1 MQDVGTIDWY
11 AYMCFWERFD
21 AASKRVAELV
31 GVSERFLAKA
41 VRGKILMSSEQQR
54 KALNVH
60 KRCDIITVFS
70 ALYFTVLY
78 CTVLDNCKIRYF
90 VRFCF
95 SFYTTMILNELVN
108 EVPLCE
114 VAQKFNCSRGVL
126 QSLQQAAA
134 TFAGQHRDACLV
146 LRHNAPCVHCLLFCR
161 HGDGVLSASGLA
173 QSGAA
178 SDAVSVAINVRSS
191 ATTCRSCASVARQ
204 WTASARAVQRR
215 IPNRGQSGAS

>member
-1 MQDVGTIDWY
+1 
-11 AYMCFWERFD
+11 
-21 AASKRVAELV
+21 
-31 GVSERFLAKA
+31 
-41 VRGKILMSSEQQR
+41 
-54 KALNVH
+54 
-60 KRCDIITVFS
+60 
-70 ALYFTVLY
+70 
-78 CTVLDNCKIRYF
+78 
-90 VRFCF
+90 
-95 SFYTTMILNELVN
+95 MILNELVN

-161 HGDGVLSASGLA
+161 HGDGVLSSSGLA

-215 IPNRGQSGAS
+215 IPNRGKSGASWHQERRNTPENCNTISKVFLAALCVQLWAPKIYYFTVFKSRF